1 MTFLYDLWSKQSA
14 HSTPRDQLF
23 VFDCDK
29 TLITGDLGEASLRRA
44 LNQRWIISH
53 EAWWRHLDLGEVA
66 TSNERAAW
74 RRAYERDLNRDTHE
88 VDHADTLGDE
98 LWRAYERLCEVD
110 VYSAYI
116 YAARFA
122 YQRTP
127 AEVHSLT
134 RAALQG
140 DQTTELRPVMER
152 FVNQLQD
159 LGGQVWVVSSSHID
173 VVRVIAEY
181 YNIPMHHVIGI
192 DFVRD
197 SHNSGSSERLVRPV
211 PIDTGKVDALFAH
224 HAAQPALMV
233 GDSFYDL
240 PLMATAQQRFLID
253 HHTSADLTV
262 AARALDAEIIDHEL
276 LERYT
281 VH

>member
-14 HSTPRDQLF
+14 HPTPRDQLF

-44 LNQRWIISH
+44 LNQRWVISH
-53 EAWWRHLDLGEVA
+53 EAWWRHLDLAEIS
-66 TSNERAAW
+66 TSDERAAW
-74 RRAYERDLNRDTHE
+74 RRAYERDLNRAARE
-88 VDHADTLGDE
+88 VNQVDTLGDE
-98 LWRAYERLCEVD
+98 LWRAYELLCKID
-110 VYSAYI
+110 VRSAYI

-122 YQRTP
+122 YQRTS
-127 AEVHSLT
+127 AEVHMLT
-134 RAALQG
+134 RAALQE
-140 DQTTELRPVMER
+140 DQMTELRPVMER

-159 LGGQVWVVSSSHID
+159 LGGLVWVVSSSHID

-181 YNIPMHHVIGI
+181 YNIPTHHVIGI
-192 DFVRD
+192 DFLRD
-197 SHNSGSSERLVRPV
+197 SHSSEMSECLIEPI
-211 PIDTGKVDALFAH
+211 PIDTGKVDALFTH
-224 HAAQPALMV
+224 RTDQPALMV

-240 PLMATAQQRFLID
+240 PLMATAQNRFLID
-253 HHTSADLTV
+253 HHESAELTV
-262 AARALDAEIIDHEL
+262 AARALNAEIIDHQL